1 MIKILGEKNQL
12 ENLRP
17 VNCAL
22 RSKDYLFGF

>member
-12 ENLRP
+12 ENLLP

-22 RSKDYLFGF
+22 RSKDYVFRF